1 MKYGYE
7 IINGKYVVSSIKADI
22 INKSA
27 QSYLNGI
34 SLKSIAEELTN
45 NCVEYAQGK
54 SLWNKNRVRRMLTDT
69 AYLGTDMYPAIMKRE
84 VFDEIEKVM
93 DLRNTQKNTNRDEI
107 FSSAIVPICCGNC
120 GSETIRKYESRTKR
134 PSVYHKCLNPECN
147 KKYKIDDM
155 DLRTMVREKLAMC
168 EDSSFNASEDI
179 IREIHRLDNEI
190 ERDLQSISIDEVAM
204 KNKIFECAALKYRQ
218 YNTPKE
224 SIDYSKMNLC
234 SLNFN
239 REVKSRVKTV
249 VLESND
255 NIWLYLTDGRIV
267 GKEVADNECCT

>member
-69 AYLGTDMYPAIMKRE
+69 VYLGTDMYPAIMKRE
-84 VFDEIEKVM
+84 VFEEIEKVM
-93 DLRNTQKNTNRDEI
+93 DSRNTQKNTNREEI
-107 FSSAIVPICCGNC
+107 FSSSIVPIRCGNC
-120 GSETIRKYESRTKR
+120 GSETIRKYESRTKK
-134 PSVYHKCLNPECN
+134 PTVYHICKNPDC
-147 KKYKIDDM
+147 KQSYKIYDM
-155 DLRTMVREKLAMC
+155 DLRIMIRDKLANC
-168 EDSSFNASEDI
+168 EESSLNVSEDT

-190 ERDLQSISIDEVAM
+190 ERELQSINIDEETL
-204 KNKIFECAALKYRQ
+204 KNKIFECAALKYSR
-218 YNTPKE
+218 YNTQKE
-224 SIDYSKMNLC
+224 SIDYSEMNLC

-239 REVKSRVKTV
+239 REIRSKVKTV
-249 VLESND
+249 VLESED
-255 NIWLYLTDGRIV
+255 KIWLYLTDGRIV